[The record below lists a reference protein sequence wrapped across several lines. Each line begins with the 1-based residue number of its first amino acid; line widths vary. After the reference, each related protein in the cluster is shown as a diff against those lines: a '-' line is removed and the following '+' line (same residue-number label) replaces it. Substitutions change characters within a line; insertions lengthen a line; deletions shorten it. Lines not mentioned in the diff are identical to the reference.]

1 MKKTYDETVLS
12 AYVDGELDAATMSE
26 VDSFLGQSP
35 EAAGY
40 VLDTVRTTAR
50 LKAAMNAV
58 LQERLPQR
66 LLDTLGPQRV
76 VSARRKP
83 IIRNLLRAAALLILG
98 FLGFGLG
105 ILMERSA
112 GENYPALI
120 APLPAPYSDIVDAA
134 LEFNLS
140 GKSREWVAPGGSVAV
155 KVTPVKTYRAQDG
168 VYYREYRLELAT
180 DARQSRVNG
189 VAYRTAQGKWTTKVL
204 YF

>member
-26 VDSFLGQSP
+26 VDSFLGQNP
-35 EAAGY
+35 AAAGY

-58 LQERLPQR
+58 LQEDVPRR
-66 LLDTLGPQRV
+66 LLDTLSPQQV
-76 VSARRKP
+76 VSSRRKLLL
-83 IIRNLLRAAALLILG
+83 RHLLRAAALLILG
-98 FLGFGLG
+98 ILGFGIG

-112 GENYPALI
+112 ADKYPVQI
-120 APLPAPYSDIVDAA
+120 APLPAPYSDMVDAA

-140 GKSREWVAPGGSVAV
+140 GKSRDWVAPGGSLAV
-155 KVTPVKTYRAQDG
+155 KVTPVRTYRDPDG

-180 DARQSRVNG
+180 GAHQSRVNG